1 MVQSIGCI
9 GCGNMG
15 GAILGGL
22 AGTPGLELSGYNRSP
37 ERLIPLIEKGIRE
50 AATIPLLVQ
59 NADMILI
66 GVKPGGVRDV
76 LLEARPHLTPGKTV
90 ISLASGVTV
99 EALREAVDGR
109 CPVVRVMPNT
119 PALVG
124 AGVFALCLEDP
135 ALREET
141 RISVLDLFAVLGS
154 TVVLPEH
161 RFKAFTALVG
171 CGPAYVFHF
180 MDALAE
186 AGVTLG
192 FSRKESLEL
201 VTQLVLGSAK
211 LAAVPGSHP
220 ALLREDVCSPAGVTI
235 AAINHMDRTALRGH
249 LIDAVLIAH
258 ERS

>member
-1 MVQSIGCI
+1 
-9 GCGNMG
+9 
-15 GAILGGL
+15 
-22 AGTPGLELSGYNRSP
+22 
-37 ERLIPLIEKGIRE
+37 
-50 AATIPLLVQ
+50 
-59 NADMILI
+59 
-66 GVKPGGVRDV
+66 
-76 LLEARPHLTPGKTV
+76 PHLNAKKTV
-90 ISLASGVTV
+90 LSLASGVSIQT
-99 EALREAVDGR
+99 LQEAVDGR

-135 ALREET
+135 TLCEET
-141 RISVLDLFAVLGS
+141 RTAVLDLFTILGS
-154 TVVLPEH
+154 TVVLPEK

-211 LAAVPGSHP
+211 LAAVSGKHP

-249 LIDAVLIAH
+249 LIDAILTAH